1 MEQVDSSGSC
11 SCAGRA
17 GLRGRSTWMNSGN
30 GPHRISASGEPAIL
44 VTVMAVHRQVP
55 KVSPPGT
62 CMIVTPTEAV
72 GGLDGG
78 AVDSL
83 LVSSLRSTLLAPA
96 AVQEVTLP
104 ADVAHR
110 YGMLHGGT
118 VELLVQPLRDFG
130 PGLLGEVSYALKRG
144 QRVALVTRWQ
154 KHGDLTRP
162 GAPALVGQGLLHGEV
177 EEALLEAALEALA
190 LGRHAVHWETE
201 GSRAFVHVVHPPERL
216 IILGT
221 TLVAES
227 LCELASRAGF
237 HVTLVDDTGCASPER
252 YRGVAAIV
260 RENDP
265 IEALL
270 SLDLTPD
277 TFVVLMSVGH
287 RLDMPAVQRLR
298 GQPLRYIGMMG
309 SRRRVA
315 TCVETLSAAG
325 FTKDDLSRIQ
335 APIGLNL
342 GAESPFEIAVAI
354 LAQLIQV
361 MHSHSGSVLDWTVRT
376 AQEVG

>member
-1 MEQVDSSGSC
+1 VPHGS
-11 SCAGRA
+11 
-17 GLRGRSTWMNSGN
+17 
-30 GPHRISASGEPAIL
+30 
-44 VTVMAVHRQVP
+44 
-55 KVSPPGT
+55 
-62 CMIVTPTEAV
+62 
-72 GGLDGG
+72 

-83 LVSSLRSTLLAPA
+83 VVPSLRSALLAPA
-96 AVQEVTLP
+96 AVQAVTLA

-118 VELLVQPLRDFG
+118 VELLVQPLSDFG
-130 PGLLGEVSYALKRG
+130 PGLLQEVRCALRRG
-144 QRVALVTRWQ
+144 QRVALVTPLHRQ
-154 KHGDLTRP
+154 GALTRP

-177 EEALLEAALEALA
+177 EEAVLEAALEALA
-190 LGRHAVHWETE
+190 LGKHPVRWEME
-201 GSRAFVHVVHPPERL
+201 GSCAFIHVVHPPEQL

-237 HVTLVDDTGCASPER
+237 QVILVDDTGYASPER

-260 RENDP
+260 RDP
-265 IEALL
+265 DPVEALM
-270 SLDLTPD
+270 SLDLTPP
-277 TFVVLMSVGH
+277 TWVVLMSVGH

-298 GQPLRYIGMMG
+298 GQPLRYLGMMG

-361 MHSHSGSVLDWTVRT
+361 LHSQSGAVSDWTLPT
-376 AQEVG
+376 AQAVG

>member
-1 MEQVDSSGSC
+1 MDEFWQ
-11 SCAGRA
+11 RA
-17 GLRGRSTWMNSGN
+17 AQ
-30 GPHRISASGEPAIL
+30 ISAGGDPAVL

-62 CMIVTPTEAV
+62 CMIVTPTEAI

-83 LVSSLRSTLLAPA
+83 VLPSLRSTLLTPA
-96 AVQEVTLP
+96 AVHAVTLP
-104 ADVAHR
+104 AEVAHR

-118 VELLVQPLRDFG
+118 VELLVQPLGDLG
-130 PGLLGEVSYALKRG
+130 PWLLQEMSCALRRG
-144 QRVALVTRWQ
+144 QRVALVTPLQRN
-154 KHGDLTRP
+154 GDVTRP
-162 GAPALVGQGLLHGEV
+162 GAPVLVGQGLLIGEA

-190 LGRHAVHWETE
+190 PSRHSVRWETE
-201 GSRAFVHVVHPPERL
+201 SSRAFIHVVHPPEQL

-227 LCELASRAGF
+227 LCELASRVGF
-237 HVTLVDDTGCASPER
+237 QVTLLDDTGYASPER

-260 RENDP
+260 RASDP
-265 IEALL
+265 VEALL
-270 SLDLTPD
+270 GLDLTPA
-277 TFVVLMSVGH
+277 TCVVLMSVGH

-298 GQPLRYIGMMG
+298 GQPLRYLGMMG

-315 TCVETLSAAG
+315 TCVEMLAAAG
-325 FTKDDLSRIQ
+325 FTRNDLSRIQ

-342 GAESPFEIAVAI
+342 GAESPYEIAVAI

-361 MHSHSGSVLDWTVRT
+361 QHGQTSSVSDWTLPTV
-376 AQEVG
+376 QSVG

>member
-1 MEQVDSSGSC
+1 MDEFWQ
-11 SCAGRA
+11 RA
-17 GLRGRSTWMNSGN
+17 AQ
-30 GPHRISASGEPAIL
+30 ISATGEPAVL

-83 LVSSLRSTLLAPA
+83 VVPSLQRIILAPA
-96 AVQEVTLP
+96 AVHDLTLP
-104 ADVAHR
+104 AEVAHR

-118 VELLVQPLRDFG
+118 VELLVQPLSDFG
-130 PGLLGEVSYALKRG
+130 PGLLQEMNCALRRG
-144 QRVALVTRWQ
+144 QPVALVTPLQWQ
-154 KHGDLTRP
+154 GGLTRP
-162 GAPALVGQGLLHGEV
+162 GTPMLVGQGLMIGEV
-177 EEALLEAALEALA
+177 EEALLEAALEALT
-190 LGRHAVHWETE
+190 LGRHSVRWEAE
-201 GSRAFVHVVHPPERL
+201 GSCAFVHVVHPPKRL

-237 HVTLVDDTGCASPER
+237 QVTLLDDTGCASPER
-252 YRGVAAIV
+252 YRGVAAVV
-260 RENDP
+260 RAIDP
-265 IEALL
+265 VEALL
-270 SLDLTPD
+270 GLDLTPA

-298 GQPLRYIGMMG
+298 GQPLRYLGMMG

-315 TCVETLSAAG
+315 TCVETLAAAG
-325 FTKDDLSRIQ
+325 FTRDDLSRIQ

-342 GAESPFEIAVAI
+342 GAESPFEIAVSI

-361 MHSHSGSVLDWTVRT
+361 QHSQTGSVSDWTLPT
-376 AQEVG
+376 AQSVR

>member
-1 MEQVDSSGSC
+1 
-11 SCAGRA
+11 
-17 GLRGRSTWMNSGN
+17 
-30 GPHRISASGEPAIL
+30 
-44 VTVMAVHRQVP
+44 
-55 KVSPPGT
+55 
-62 CMIVTPTEAV
+62 MIVTPTGAI

-78 AVDSL
+78 VVDSVVVPL
-83 LVSSLRSTLLAPA
+83 LRGALLAPA
-96 AVQEVTLP
+96 AVHEVTLP
-104 ADVAHR
+104 ADVAYR
-110 YGMLHGGT
+110 SGMLHGGT

-130 PGLLGEVSYALKRG
+130 PGFLQAVCRALSYR
-144 QRVALVTRWQ
+144 QRVALITRLQ
-154 KHGDLTRP
+154 RHGDFLRP

-177 EEALLEAALEALA
+177 GGAVLEATLEALA
-190 LGRHAVHWETE
+190 RGRHPVRWETE
-201 GSRAFVHVVHPPERL
+201 GSCAFIHVVYPPERL

-221 TLVAES
+221 TLVAEP

-252 YRGVAAIV
+252 YQDVATIV

-265 IEALL
+265 VEALL
-270 SLDLTPD
+270 NLDLTPD
-277 TFVVLMSVGH
+277 TCVVVMSVGH
-287 RLDMPAVQRLR
+287 RLDMPAVLRLR
-298 GQPLRYIGMMG
+298 GRPLRYLGMMG

-342 GAESPFEIAVAI
+342 GGKSPFEIAVAI

-361 MHSHSGSVLDWTVRT
+361 QHSQIGSVADWTLPT
-376 AQEVG
+376 ARAVG

>member
-1 MEQVDSSGSC
+1 LRWQSQSEGEVYVDEFWQ
-11 SCAGRA
+11 RA
-17 GLRGRSTWMNSGN
+17 AQIL
-30 GPHRISASGEPAIL
+30 ASGEAAVL
-44 VTVMAVHRQVP
+44 ATVMAVHRQVP

-62 CMIVTPTEAV
+62 CMIVTLAEAV

-78 AVDSL
+78 VVDSL
-83 LVSSLRSTLLAPA
+83 VVPSLRSALLGPA
-96 AVQEVTLP
+96 AVQAMTLP

-110 YGMLHGGT
+110 SGMLHGGT
-118 VELLVQPLRDFG
+118 VELLVQPLGDFG
-130 PGLLGEVSYALKRG
+130 PGFLQEVSCALRRG
-144 QRVALVTRWQ
+144 QRIALVTPLERQ
-154 KHGDLTRP
+154 GDVARP
-162 GAPALVGQGLLHGEV
+162 GTPALVGQGLLHGEV
-177 EEALLEAALEALA
+177 EEAALEAALEALA
-190 LGRHAVHWETE
+190 LGKHPVRWETE
-201 GSRAFVHVVHPPERL
+201 GSHAFIHVVHPPERL

-227 LCELASRAGF
+227 LCELARHAGF
-237 HVTLVDDTGCASPER
+237 QVILVDDTGYASSER
-252 YRGVAAIV
+252 YSSAAAIV
-260 RENDP
+260 RDP
-265 IEALL
+265 DPVEALM
-270 SLDLTPD
+270 SLDLTPA

-298 GQPLRYIGMMG
+298 EQPLRYLGMMG

-361 MHSHSGSVLDWTVRT
+361 QHDQSGSVVDWTLPM
-376 AQEVG
+376 AQAVG

>member
-1 MEQVDSSGSC
+1 MDEFWQ
-11 SCAGRA
+11 RA
-17 GLRGRSTWMNSGN
+17 AQIL
-30 GPHRISASGEPAIL
+30 ASGEPAL
-44 VTVMAVHRQVP
+44 LATVMAVHRQIP

-62 CMIVTPTEAV
+62 CMIVTPTEAI
-72 GGLDGG
+72 GRLDSG

-83 LVSSLRSTLLAPA
+83 VLPPLQSTLLAPA
-96 AVQEVTLP
+96 AVHAVTLP
-104 ADVAHR
+104 AEVAHR

-118 VELLVQPLRDFG
+118 VELLVQPLCDLG
-130 PGLLGEVSYALKRG
+130 PGLLQEVSRALRRG
-144 QRVALVTRWQ
+144 QRVALVTPLQ
-154 KHGDLTRP
+154 QQGNLTMP
-162 GAPALVGQGLLHGEV
+162 GAPVLVGQGLLIGEV
-177 EEALLEAALEALA
+177 EEALLEVALKALA
-190 LGRHAVHWETE
+190 LSRHPVYWETE
-201 GSRAFVHVVHPPERL
+201 SSRAFIHVVHPPKRL

-237 HVTLVDDTGCASPER
+237 QVTLLDDTGYASPER
-252 YRGVAAIV
+252 YRGVTAIV
-260 RENDP
+260 RASDP
-265 IEALL
+265 VEALL
-270 SLDLTPD
+270 GLDLTPA

-298 GQPLRYIGMMG
+298 GQPLRYLGMMG

-315 TCVETLSAAG
+315 ACVETLSAAG
-325 FTKDDLSRIQ
+325 FTRDDLSRIQ

-361 MHSHSGSVLDWTVRT
+361 QHRQTGSVSDWTLPT
-376 AQEVG
+376 AQSVG